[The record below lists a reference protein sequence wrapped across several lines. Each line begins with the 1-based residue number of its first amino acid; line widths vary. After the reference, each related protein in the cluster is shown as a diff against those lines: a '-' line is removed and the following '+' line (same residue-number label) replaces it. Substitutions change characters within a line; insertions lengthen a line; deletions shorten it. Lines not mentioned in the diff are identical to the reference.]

1 MFVIF
6 RPEAANGW
14 ISTKFGIRGLLADV
28 INCAEFFVNLFRGNT
43 LPPKMELAIGLRK
56 QC

>member
-14 ISTKFGIRGLLADV
+14 ISTKFSIRGLLADV